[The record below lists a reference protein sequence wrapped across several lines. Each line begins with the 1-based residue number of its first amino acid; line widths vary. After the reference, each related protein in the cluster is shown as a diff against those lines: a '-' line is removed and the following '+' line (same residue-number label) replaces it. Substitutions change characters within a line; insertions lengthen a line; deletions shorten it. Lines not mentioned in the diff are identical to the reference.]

1 MSPVRVSPGRAV
13 SAPSPRAL
21 GSASLN
27 AYLAGAPGSWDRCP
41 TEEYSTRRIP
51 ELAAIISSI
60 QNSLRR
66 EGAIRVPPGYAPSAT
81 PAP

>member
-13 SAPSPRAL
+13 CAPSPRAL

-81 PAP
+81 SAP